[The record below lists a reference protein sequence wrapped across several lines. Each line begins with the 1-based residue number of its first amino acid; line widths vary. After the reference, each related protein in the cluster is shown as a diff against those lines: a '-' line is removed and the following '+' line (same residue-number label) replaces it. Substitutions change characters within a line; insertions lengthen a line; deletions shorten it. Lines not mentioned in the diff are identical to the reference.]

1 VTERRTAPEPPDWAL
16 PGWDHVP
23 DDDPPV
29 VHTPRTLNLR
39 PAGDTSEPVPA
50 LPVTPAPHALTA
62 PGTLGVRILKVSEVT
77 RTIRGAVRAEPR
89 LSDLWV
95 EGEIG
100 RVTISTAGHAYF
112 ALKDDRSQLQ
122 CVWFRDDRQRSAFEP
137 QAGLRIV
144 AHGRIDLFEPQG
156 ALQLYVES
164 IQPSGFG
171 DLALR
176 FEALKA
182 RLAAEGLFEAARKR
196 PLPSRPRTIAVITSP
211 SGAVWRDVC
220 TVLSRRWPLTRVV
233 LVAARV
239 QGDGAPASI
248 VTAFRRLDRWIAA
261 AHDEGR
267 PDDAPA
273 VTILARGGGSLEDLW
288 AFNDER
294 VVRAVVGHRVPVV
307 AGIGHEVDF
316 TIADF
321 VADLRAPTPS
331 AAAELVVREKQ
342 AVVDSLGQLRARLER
357 FAARPLRDLE
367 RRVDELTA
375 RLRRAMRTELGRANH
390 RVALSTRA
398 LRASD
403 PVARV
408 ARDRHRLENLQ
419 SRMTASLNR
428 RRDRARYA
436 LETVVGRLDS
446 LSPLAVLGRGY
457 SLTRTATGEVVHSPA
472 QVNTGDAIRVL
483 LHRGSLDA
491 RVTDTREKDDRP
503 QV

>member
-1 VTERRTAPEPPDWAL
+1 MSTGRAV
-16 PGWDHVP
+16 
-23 DDDPPV
+23 
-29 VHTPRTLNLR
+29 
-39 PAGDTSEPVPA
+39 
-50 LPVTPAPHALTA
+50 LT
-62 PGTLGVRILKVSEVT
+62 VSELT
-77 RTIRGAVRAEPR
+77 RRLQEVLEDRFPAV
-89 LSDLWV
+89 WV
-95 EGEIG
+95 EGEISNFRLYG
-100 RVTISTAGHAYF
+100 SGHAYF
-112 ALKDDRSQLQ
+112 TLKDADSQIRAVL
-122 CVWFRDDRQRSAFEP
+122 FRNRGRRIKFEP
-137 QAGLRIV
+137 ADGLHVMAFGSIEVYAQRGEYQMVIE
-144 AHGRIDLFEPQG
+144 LLEPKGLG
-156 ALQLYVES
+156 ALQL
-164 IQPSGFG
+164 
-171 DLALR
+171 A
-176 FEALKA
+176 FEQLKT
-182 RLAAEGLFEAARKR
+182 RLQAEGLFDQTRKR
-196 PLPSRPRTIAVITSP
+196 ELPRFPRKIGIVTST
-211 SGAVWRDVC
+211 SGAAIRDILRVIG
-220 TVLSRRWPLTRVV
+220 RRFGELHIVIAPC
-233 LVAARV
+233 RV
-239 QGDGAPASI
+239 QGDGAAEEIAQGIRDLNALGGVDVII
-248 VTAFRRLDRWIAA
+248 V
-261 AHDEGR
+261 G
-267 PDDAPA
+267 
-273 VTILARGGGSLEDLW
+273 RGGGSLEDLW
-288 AFNDER
+288 AFNEEL
-294 VVRAVVGHRVPVV
+294 VARAIVGSKVPVV
-307 AGIGHEVDF
+307 SAVGHEVDF

-436 LETVVGRLDS
+436 LETAVGRLDS

-457 SLTRTATGEVVHSPA
+457 SLTRTATGEVVRSPA
-472 QVNTGDAIRVL
+472 QVNVGDAIRVL

-491 RVTDTREKDDRP
+491 RVTDTRERDDRP